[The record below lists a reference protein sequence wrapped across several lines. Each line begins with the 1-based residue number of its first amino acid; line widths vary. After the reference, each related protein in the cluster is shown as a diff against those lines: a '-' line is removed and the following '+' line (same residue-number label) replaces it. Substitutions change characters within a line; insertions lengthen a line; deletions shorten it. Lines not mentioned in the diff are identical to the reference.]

1 MVPPTL
7 LFSMPFTQSE
17 FHDEKDLHGIEH
29 RVRTNH
35 CSNRSLVQAFSGSL
49 CLWLHYELLPA
60 SLSWP
65 LLPSLGALLTMPL
78 ANSPEASCV
87 LSLSFKDLYAK
98 FSYPEKLF
106 HFSLSKS
113 YRPALTSQFQ
123 CSFLREVFPRSQS

>member
-1 MVPPTL
+1 M
-7 LFSMPFTQSE
+7 
-17 FHDEKDLHGIEH
+17 HGIEH

-87 LSLSFKDLYAK
+87 LSLSFKDLYGGPYELTG
-98 FSYPEKLF
+98 F
-106 HFSLSKS
+106 
-113 YRPALTSQFQ
+113 ALP
-123 CSFLREVFPRSQS
+123 SFLPSGFFFFFPRHAARLPRPWGLEGEEGRGTFSP